1 MIIYVAISLFD
12 AKTVH
17 LWCIL
22 QKSRRRQNQELANS
36 QPTTPSRHFV
46 PTVLQSAPIGTGRNM
61 LAGSYGTQ
69 SLDSI
74 PSPLDRDPEEALR
87 FYQNI
92 ESRYEQV

>member
-1 MIIYVAISLFD
+1 MY
-12 AKTVH
+12 
-17 LWCIL
+17 L

-46 PTVLQSAPIGTGRNM
+46 PTVLQSAPIGTDRNT
-61 LAGSYGTQ
+61 LGITYGTQ

-74 PSPLDRDPEEALR
+74 PSSPLDRDPEEALR